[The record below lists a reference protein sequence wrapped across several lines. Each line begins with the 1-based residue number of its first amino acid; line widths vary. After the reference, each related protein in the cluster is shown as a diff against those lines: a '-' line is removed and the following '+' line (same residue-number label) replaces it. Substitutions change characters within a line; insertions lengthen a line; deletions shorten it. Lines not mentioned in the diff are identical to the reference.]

1 MKKPFDPFILS
12 SLYLILLLLELLSL
26 TFLALRRLPD
36 TVQHRGEKYL
46 PVYSDIPLT
55 QTFHPRHDN
64 INVVLISLKNPNL
77 ANIDPLI
84 FTLSD
89 LQGSEIRRVEAS
101 GRNTGDGVTL
111 RFQFSPVPDSAGREF
126 LIKLSA
132 PNTSRGSPAISAG
145 FSETDAYPLGRSL
158 IPGESGDMS
167 FQLFYYPSDKKVL
180 FTELGILF
188 FSRLVNPAYL
198 KSFSLYLIV
207 LFLVFRFLLSGIPS
221 SPADRKS
228 PR

>member
-46 PVYSDIPLT
+46 PVCSDTPLT
-55 QTFHPRHDN
+55 QTFRPRHDN

-111 RFQFSPVPDSAGREF
+111 PPVPDSAGREF
-126 LIKLSA
+126 LITLSA

-188 FSRLVNPAYL
+188 FSRLLNSAFL